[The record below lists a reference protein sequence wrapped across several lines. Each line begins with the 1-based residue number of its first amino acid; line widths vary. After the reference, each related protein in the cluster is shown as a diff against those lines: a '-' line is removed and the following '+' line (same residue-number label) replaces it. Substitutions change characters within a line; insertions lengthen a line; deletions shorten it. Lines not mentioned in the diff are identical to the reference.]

1 MDSRTQYLIPAVV
14 SNKNIVYNAVDAEIV
29 SHPFASYILLKY
41 NINKKFSFLRH
52 EILKEKNFFNFSI
65 KDGLI
70 VAKFKIPQEEYLN
83 SKLPI
88 LFGEKAFT
96 KSGLLN
102 AMKFWCKK
110 KVDYASSLP
119 LFFFTSKILYKF
131 YN

>member
-1 MDSRTQYLIPAVV
+1 MDSRIQYLIPTVV
-14 SNKNIVYNAVDAEIV
+14 NDKNIVYSAVDAEII
-29 SHPFASYILLKY
+29 SHPFASYVLLKY
-41 NINKKFSFLRH
+41 NIDKKLSFLRC

-65 KDGLI
+65 KDGLF
-70 VAKFKIPQEEYLN
+70 VAKFKVPQEEYLN

-110 KVDYASSLP
+110 R
-119 LFFFTSKILYKF
+119 
-131 YN
+131 